1 MTASSAQHYL
11 PKSVTPSSFDHGF
24 LITDS
29 RLLKIITTFVKATA
43 GRESTFLQYHE
54 SSYSKFYTMRLFTS
68 LFLILGVSVSLAASA
83 PSTSYSSLYEGLPF
97 DMPVIDRPAF
107 PDNSVSLTDFGAVA
121 DGKTLNTE
129 AFAKAMDALS
139 AKGGGTLHVPS
150 GIWLTGPIIFKSNIN
165 MHLDGGALILF
176 SPDPDLYETIYTVYE
191 GYEAYRVMSPIFGEN
206 LENIA
211 ITGDGVFDGN
221 GAAWRQVK
229 RDKMNALQW
238 RQLLATGG
246 ILKDENTWYPSQDYI
261 DGEKMRDNL
270 KSLSKDQADKIK
282 RFLRPVMLKFVK
294 CRNVYLQ
301 GVLFQNSPAWN
312 LHPLMCE
319 NLIIDGVYIK
329 NPEYAQNGD
338 GLDVESCKNVIIYRS
353 TLDVGDDAIC
363 LKSGKDEDG
372 RRRGIPTENVIVKD
386 CRVFQGHGGFVVGSE
401 MSGGVNNVSVTDCQF
416 IGTDVGLRFKST
428 RGRGGVVQN
437 IFIDNINM
445 LDIRGEALLFD
456 LYYWVKNAPKTI
468 PPVDETTPQFK
479 NITINNVAAF
489 NSGMSVKFNGLPEMH
504 IENISL
510 SNSIFTAHQGG
521 LLSESTGIR
530 FNNVSIEATEGP
542 ALTINNCIDAR
553 LTDCTLISPD
563 DKKVNYTGEN
573 KDVTVN

>member
-1 MTASSAQHYL
+1 M
-11 PKSVTPSSFDHGF
+11 
-24 LITDS
+24 
-29 RLLKIITTFVKATA
+29 RLLTAIIGMGLAAVATA
-43 GRESTFLQYHE
+43 ATPASTYGH
-54 SSYSKFYTMRLFTS
+54 
-68 LFLILGVSVSLAASA
+68 
-83 PSTSYSSLYEGLPF
+83 LYDGLPF
-97 DMPVIDRPAF
+97 EMPAIDKPAF
-107 PDNSVSLTDFGAVA
+107 PDRSVKLTDFGAVA
-121 DGKTLNTE
+121 DGKSLNTD
-129 AFAKAMDALS
+129 AFAKAIDALAS
-139 AKGGGTLHVPS
+139 QGGGTLEVPS
-150 GIWLTGPIIFKSNIN
+150 GIWLTGPIRFKSNIN

-176 SPDPDLYETIYTVYE
+176 SPDPDQYETIYTVYE
-191 GYEAYRVMSPIFGEN
+191 GYEAYRVISPIYGEN

-211 ITGDGVFDGN
+211 ITGDGVIDGN

-229 RDKMNALQW
+229 RDKMTAGQW
-238 RQLLATGG
+238 KRLVASGG
-246 ILKDENTWYPSQDYI
+246 IVKDDNTWYPSQDYI
-261 DGEKMRDNL
+261 DGEKLRDGL
-270 KSLSKDQADKIK
+270 KSLSKDEADKIK

-294 CRNVYLQ
+294 CKNVYLQ

-319 NLIIDGVYIK
+319 NLIVDNVYIK

-479 NITINNVAAF
+479 NITIDNVTSF
-489 NSGMSVKFNGLPEMH
+489 NSGVSVKFNGLPEMH
-504 IENISL
+504 IENIAV
-510 SNSIFTAHQGG
+510 SNSIFTARNGG
-521 LLSESTGIR
+521 LLSESTWIK
-530 FNNVSIEATEGP
+530 FDNVSITAAEGP
-542 ALTINNCIDAR
+542 ALKINNCVDAV
-553 LTDCTLISPD
+553 LTKCELITPAAD
-563 DKKVNYTGEN
+563 RIEYTGDN
-573 KDVTVN
+573 KNVKIK

>member
-1 MTASSAQHYL
+1 M
-11 PKSVTPSSFDHGF
+11 KF
-24 LITDS
+24 LTS
-29 RLLKIITTFVKATA
+29 LLCIGLAVSATA
-43 GRESTFLQYHE
+43 APNG
-54 SSYSKFYTMRLFTS
+54 SSYSN
-68 LFLILGVSVSLAASA
+68 
-83 PSTSYSSLYEGLPF
+83 LYEGLPF
-97 DMPVIDRPAF
+97 EMPVIDKPTF
-107 PDNSVSLTDFGAVA
+107 PDRTVSIKDFGAVA

-129 AFAKAMDALS
+129 AFAKAIETLS
-139 AKGGGTLHVPS
+139 SQGGGTLEVPA
-150 GIWLTGPIIFKSNIN
+150 GIWLTGPIVFKSNIN

-176 SPDPDLYETIYTVYE
+176 SPDASLYETIYTVYE
-191 GYEAYRVMSPIFGEN
+191 GYEAYRVMSPLYGEN

-211 ITGDGVFDGN
+211 ITGDGVIDGN

-229 RDKMNALQW
+229 RDKTNAAQW
-238 RQLLATGG
+238 KEITSSGG

-261 DGEKMRDNL
+261 DGERLNDKL
-270 KSLSKDQADKIK
+270 KQLTKEEADKIK
-282 RFLRPVMLKFVK
+282 RYLRPVMLKFVK
-294 CRNVYLQ
+294 CKNVFLQ

-319 NLIIDGVYIK
+319 NLIIDNVYIK

-338 GLDVESCKNVIIYRS
+338 GLDVESCKNVIVYRS

-401 MSGGVNNVSVTDCQF
+401 MSGGVNNVSVSDCQF

-445 LDIRGEALLFD
+445 LNIRGEALLFD

-479 NITINNVAAF
+479 NITIDNVAAF
-489 NSGMSVKFNGLPEMH
+489 DSGMSVKFNGLPEMH
-504 IENISL
+504 IENISV
-510 SNSIFTAHQGG
+510 SNSIFTALKGG
-521 LLSESTGIR
+521 LLSESTGIK
-530 FNNVSIEATEGP
+530 FDNVSISAKEGP
-542 ALTINNCIDAR
+542 ALTVNNCTDAVF
-553 LTDCTLISPD
+553 TDCKLESPEAE
-563 DKKVNYTGEN
+563 KIEYTGN
-573 KDVTVN
+573 NTNVKI

>member
-1 MTASSAQHYL
+1 M
-11 PKSVTPSSFDHGF
+11 K
-24 LITDS
+24 
-29 RLLKIITTFVKATA
+29 KIAT
-43 GRESTFLQYHE
+43 L
-54 SSYSKFYTMRLFTS
+54 
-68 LFLILGVSVSLAASA
+68 LAALWLGGTLFA
-83 PSTSYSSLYEGLPF
+83 ATPGSTYASLYEGLPF
-97 DMPVIDRPAF
+97 EMPMLEQPTF
-107 PDNSVSLTDFGAVA
+107 PDNAVSLTDFGAKA
-121 DGKTLNTE
+121 DGVTLNTE
-129 AFAKAMDALS
+129 AFAKAMEALS
-139 AKGGGTLHVPS
+139 AKGGGTLNVPS
-150 GIWLTGPIIFKSNIN
+150 GIWLTGPIQFKSNIN
-165 MHLDGGALILF
+165 LHLDGGALILF
-176 SPDPDLYETIYTVYE
+176 SPDADLYETIYTVYE
-191 GYEAYRVMSPIFGEN
+191 GYEAYRVMSPIYGEG

-211 ITGDGVFDGN
+211 ITGDGVIDGN

-229 RDKMNALQW
+229 RDKTNAAQW
-238 RQLLATGG
+238 RLITKSGG
-246 ILKDENTWYPSQDYI
+246 ILNDENTWYPSQDYI
-261 DGEKMRDNL
+261 DGEQMGNRL
-270 KSLSKDQADKIK
+270 KSLSKEEADKIK
-282 RFLRPVMLKFVK
+282 RYLRPVMLKFVK
-294 CRNVYLQ
+294 CRNVFLQ

-363 LKSGKDEDG
+363 IKSGKDEDG

-428 RGRGGVVQN
+428 RGRGGVVKN

-479 NITINNVAAF
+479 DINISNVSAF

-510 SNSIFTAHQGG
+510 TNSIFTAKSGG
-521 LLSESTGIR
+521 LLSESTNIR
-530 FNNVSIEATEGP
+530 FDNVSIETKSGP

-553 LTDCTLISPD
+553 LKGCTLISPENT
-563 DKKVNYTGEN
+563 KVTYTGDN
-573 KDVTVN
+573 KNVVID